1 MLTITLL
8 GTAATMPLP
17 DRALTAALAECGGHA
32 LLFDCGEG
40 TQVGLRR
47 YGVSA
52 YRLSAVLLTHYHGD
66 HILGLPGLLQTLGS
80 LNRTEPLMIYGP
92 KGIEPVAQ
100 AVTALAGPQAY
111 PVRWQVADGPFHIE
125 TLKITPFPL
134 THRVPCCG
142 YLLALPRAGR
152 FDPARARAA
161 GIPMPYW
168 KTLQRG
174 EAAEKRVFR
183 HQIAYNLI
191 PEIGGADGQGY
202 TSEEMKMQNEGRK
215 IMHLPELRVTCTCV
229 RVPVMRS
236 HSISA
241 SIVTE
246 RELTVD
252 EVREAI
258 AGAPGCVLED
268 DMERHIYPMPL
279 FTGGLDTVAVGR
291 IRRDIALKNGIA
303 LWCCG
308 DQLRKGAATN
318 TVQIAELLLE
328 K

>member
-1 MLTITLL
+1 MLKVTLL
-8 GTAATMPLP
+8 GTGGTQPLP
-17 DRALTAALAECGGHA
+17 DRALAAAAVTVGGRSV
-32 LLFDCGEG
+32 LLDCGEG

-111 PVRWQVADGPFHIE
+111 PVRWQVADGPFHID

-134 THRVPCCG
+134 NHRVPCCG
-142 YLLALPRAGR
+142 YVLALPRAGR

-174 EAAEKRVFR
+174 APRRGLKVVYATDTRPCAALEAAARD
-183 HQIAYNLI
+183 
-191 PEIGGADGQGY
+191 ADLLCMDATY
-202 TSEEMKMQNEGRK
+202 AELAVALESELE
-215 IMHLPELRVTCTCV
+215 T
-229 RVPVMRS
+229 
-236 HSISA
+236 
-241 SIVTE
+241 
-246 RELTVD
+246 RELMAQVMALPPPDGELFLRRYVYGETAAQLGV
-252 EVREAI
+252 
-258 AGAPGCVLED
+258 
-268 DMERHIYPMPL
+268 HFNMP
-279 FTGGLDTVAVGR
+279 
-291 IRRDIALKNGIA
+291 
-303 LWCCG
+303 
-308 DQLRKGAATN
+308 AATVR
-318 TVQIAELLLE
+318 TRLHRARLALQKLLKE
-328 K
+328 G

>member
-1 MLTITLL
+1 MLKVTLL
-8 GTAATMPLP
+8 GTGGTQPLP
-17 DRALTAALAECGGHA
+17 DRALAAAAVTVGGRSV
-32 LLFDCGEG
+32 LLDCGEG

-80 LNRTEPLMIYGP
+80 LNRTEPLTIYGP

-111 PVRWQVADGPFHIE
+111 PVRWQVADGPFHID

-174 EAAEKRVFR
+174 EAVGGCT
-183 HQIAYNLI
+183 
-191 PEIGGADGQGY
+191 PEQV
-202 TSEEMKMQNEGRK
+202 
-215 IMHLPELRVTCTCV
+215 L
-229 RVPVMRS
+229 
-236 HSISA
+236 
-241 SIVTE
+241 
-246 RELTVD
+246 
-252 EVREAI
+252 
-258 AGAPGCVLED
+258 GAPRRGLKVVYATDTRPCAALEAAARDADLLCMVATYAD
-268 DMERHIYPMPL
+268 DADLP
-279 FTGGLDTVAVGR
+279 
-291 IRRDIALKNGIA
+291 K
-303 LWCCG
+303 
-308 DQLRKGAATN
+308 
-318 TVQIAELLLE
+318 AELYGHATCRETGALAAAANVRRLWLTHYSAAVTDPAPGLAAARTAYPAAVAGYDGLTEELE
-328 K
+328 FDREP